1 MCKFERMMRHSREK
15 GFTLLELV
23 VVLVVIA
30 LAIAISYPSLSRGTS
45 ALHLRSVGRDV
56 LNSLRYA
63 RERAITEQ
71 TVMRVTVNKGE
82 RKITLTDDYGEG
94 SRTFVLPDDVRIQS
108 MVLAGQE
115 VREGPLV
122 VRFLPNGSAT
132 EAEILLQS
140 VTGGAL
146 RIVADSI
153 TGGARVVVEQRGG
166 R

>member
-1 MCKFERMMRHSREK
+1 MRHSRQK

-30 LAIAISYPSLSRGTS
+30 LAMAVTYPSLSRGTA

-71 TVMRVTVNKGE
+71 TVMRVTVSKEE

-94 SRTFVLPDDVRIQS
+94 ARTLLLPDDVRIQS
-108 MVLAGQE
+108 LVVAGQE
-115 VREGPLV
+115 VQGGPLI
-122 VRFLPNGSAT
+122 VRFLPNGSAS

-140 VTGGAL
+140 ATGGAL
-146 RIVADSI
+146 RIIADGI

>member
-1 MCKFERMMRHSREK
+1 MSQSHQK

-94 SRTFVLPDDVRIQS
+94 S
-108 MVLAGQE
+108 A
-115 VREGPLV
+115 PL
-122 VRFLPNGSAT
+122 FCLTTSGSRAW
-132 EAEILLQS
+132 S
-140 VTGGAL
+140 WRDRRSGKD
-146 RIVADSI
+146 RW
-153 TGGARVVVEQRGG
+153 
-166 R
+166 